1 MSARDDL
8 GDRVNHM
15 ENKMG
20 AHNGLVS
27 AHNHL
32 EDEVASL
39 TAKLADLEDRNRRNN
54 IKLRSIPE
62 SVPPELTPFIQQLIK
77 AVLPRTSKHDLIF
90 DRAHRL
96 SKPKSLPESVP
107 RDVIMHIHFF
117 FTLKN

>member
-1 MSARDDL
+1 MGEFS
-8 GDRVNHM
+8 
-15 ENKMG
+15 G
-20 AHNGLVS
+20 AHNGLVG

-77 AVLPRTSKHDLIF
+77 AVLPRTSKHDLLL

-96 SKPKSLPESVP
+96 PKPKSLPESVP
-107 RDVIMHIHFF
+107 RDVIMRIHFF
-117 FTLKN
+117 FTSKN